1 MYKIMNKTNNIQ
13 SPFNVLNRL
22 NKSPFNVLNL
32 LNKSPFNVLNL
43 LNKSPFNVLNKSPF
57 NGGALCRLELQDH
70 GEQSGI
76 DVPEQEDKWFVS
88 VFV

>member
-13 SPFNVLNRL
+13 
-22 NKSPFNVLNL
+22 
-32 LNKSPFNVLNL
+32 
-43 LNKSPFNVLNKSPF
+43 SPFNVLNKSPF

-76 DVPEQEDKWFVS
+76 DVPEQEDK
-88 VFV
+88 

>member
-13 SPFNVLNRL
+13 SPFNVLNL
-22 NKSPFNVLNL
+22 
-32 LNKSPFNVLNL
+32 
-43 LNKSPFNVLNKSPF
+43 LNKSPF

-76 DVPEQEDKWFVS
+76 DVPEQEDK
-88 VFV
+88 